1 MPIDLQLHGD
11 DPHVLAAYMVMT
23 RTFVSCVG
31 LTFVCLTF
39 ACLTF
44 VCLTFVGLTSVCLT
58 FACLSFV
65 CLYLSK
71 STGTSPLHRDLAYM
85 PIDYS

>member
-1 MPIDLQLHGD
+1 MLIDLQLHGD

-31 LTFVCLTF
+31 
-39 ACLTF
+39 LTF